1 MSGQSQWARLWMP
14 GVACALALGGVG
26 AGAQTASAP
35 AAPTV
40 LKQWHVT
47 YDVARDGRASSTVA
61 LQNQVVQP
69 GALEGMKSFSF
80 SFSTGIQ
87 AGQVLEAYTLKADGR
102 RIEVPAGNY
111 QSETNDGHNGGKPL
125 FSDRTRISVV
135 FPDLAVGDTV
145 GLKYRIDDK
154 EAIFPGAF
162 SVAHSFSPYTVQED
176 SRITVR
182 YAQGLNLRFEA
193 HGLQEQPA
201 TTEGDATVRQWRYS
215 NPAPRPRDEADAGV
229 WRMDEM
235 PVLLASSFADYEAI
249 ARSYGERALPKA
261 QPTPRIRELAQ
272 SIVGAQTDPRE
283 RARLLYEWVST
294 QITYGGNCIGVGA
307 VVPRD
312 TDQVLDNKMGDCK
325 DHATLLQALLAAVDI
340 RSEQVLINAGE
351 LYDLPATPVVSTVN
365 HVLNYLPDFRLYV
378 DATAKQ
384 VPFGYLPSNA
394 YAKPVIHVG
403 AAQALATIG
412 PERADRTEQRVHTV
426 LKLNPQGGASGTLRA
441 EFKGTQAA
449 SMREYMRDLHGDA
462 ERDFV
467 RKVLASS
474 GYKGRGVLDKGD
486 VAEAKALS
494 DHYAFGLSFDIDNYL
509 QGGEEGAFVLAP
521 VLGLPLS
528 VVRYAALDDLTT
540 PRRRVRCYGFR
551 SQETYDITLEPG
563 VAFTRLPENFKTRN
577 TLLHYTGSYKRT
589 KNGVRV
595 EREIQDTT
603 PEGLCTPDYMAQ
615 WNAQAQPI
623 AQSLQG
629 QIFYKRHATLVRLTP
644 DRNRAKGLAQPVK
657 AKKKKKK

>member
-1 MSGQSQWARLWMP
+1 MSGLRRWVMGA
-14 GVACALALGGVG
+14 ACAWAWWCGG
-26 AGAQTASAP
+26 AAAQTGNGP
-35 AAPTV
+35 AVPSV
-40 LKQWHVT
+40 LQQWHVT
-47 YDVARDGRASSTVA
+47 YDVARDGRASSTYV
-61 LQNQVVQP
+61 LRNQLVQP
-69 GALEGMKSFSF
+69 GALESLKTYSF

-87 AGQVLEAYTLKADGR
+87 NGQVLEAYTLKPDGR

-111 QSETNDGHNGGKPL
+111 QTETHDGRNGGRPL
-125 FSDRTRISVV
+125 FSDRTRVSVV
-135 FPDLAVGDTV
+135 FPDLAVGDAV
-145 GLKYRIDDK
+145 GMTYRIDDK

-162 SVAHSFSPYTVQED
+162 SVAHSFSPYAVHQD
-176 SRITVR
+176 SSVTVR
-182 YAQGLNLRFEA
+182 HAKGMDLRFEA
-193 HGLQEQPA
+193 HGLQEPSV
-201 TTEGDATVRQWRYS
+201 TTEGDVTVRQWRYQ
-215 NPAPRPRDEADAGV
+215 NPVPRPRDEADAGI
-229 WRMDEM
+229 WRMDEA

-249 ARSYGERALPKA
+249 ARAYGERALPKA
-261 QPTPRIRELAQ
+261 EPTPRIRTLART
-272 SIVGAQTDPRE
+272 IVGAQADPRE

-378 DATAKQ
+378 DSTAKQ

-403 AAQALATIG
+403 AAQALAMIA
-412 PERADRTEQRVHTV
+412 PERAGQTEQRVHTV
-426 LKLNPQGGASGTLRA
+426 LKLNPQGGASGNLRV

-449 SMREYMRDLHGDA
+449 SMREYMRDLQGDA

-486 VAEAKALS
+486 LAEARALS
-494 DHYAFGLSFDIDNYL
+494 DHYAFGMSFDIDNYL
-509 QGGEEGAFVLAP
+509 QGGSEGAFVLAP

-540 PRRRVRCYGFR
+540 PRRRVRCYGFH

-577 TLLHYTGSYKRT
+577 PLLHYTGSYKRT

-603 PEGLCTPDYMAQ
+603 PQGLCTPDYMAQ
-615 WNAQAQPI
+615 WNAQALPI
-623 AQSLQG
+623 VQSLQG

-644 DRNRAKGLAQPVK
+644 DRNRAKGLAQPAK
-657 AKKKKKK
+657 AKKKKKR